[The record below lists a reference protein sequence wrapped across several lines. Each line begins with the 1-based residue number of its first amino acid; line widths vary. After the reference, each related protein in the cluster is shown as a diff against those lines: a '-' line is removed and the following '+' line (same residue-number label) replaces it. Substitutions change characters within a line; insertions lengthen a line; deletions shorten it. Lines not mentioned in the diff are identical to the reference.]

1 MNVCD
6 APMIRTAALVAT
18 LACGWPASPTVAQ
31 GTTAD
36 IVGIVVDSSGSV
48 LPGVTATATNRA
60 TRAVHTAVTDETGT
74 YRLLLLPVGTYTVTV
89 ELQGFKKAT
98 TDVTLAVGDR
108 FRFDP
113 KLEVGGVEESVKVIA
128 ESPLLQTQTS
138 TMSTLTDARAMQD
151 LPLNG
156 RNFIRLAQI
165 NPGAYE
171 GPPAALSSGNRP
183 DDRRQSSALSINGGD
198 PSNNNF
204 LIDGIDNNERFI
216 GTVIVRPNVDAIHEM
231 KVDSNNFSAD
241 QGRSAG
247 GVINIVTKSGTNDMH
262 GSSYLFYRNEALDSI
277 DYFARGRD
285 KPAYDLK
292 QFGGSLGGP
301 ILANRTF
308 FFGDYAGLRVKEGQT
323 FTSTVPTAPM
333 RAGNFSG
340 VADIYDPFTGLQF
353 PANVIPGDRIDPAAA
368 AILNLVPL
376 PQTNATVNNYTLSPS
391 KTQDDDSFDVRIDH
405 RFSQSNSL
413 FGRYSFNNTTTVV
426 PELFPSVNGVN
437 AGGGPNFPG
446 TAKQRA
452 QQLGVGLNRTWTAA
466 LLLEVKGGFSR
477 YNADTVPTN
486 YGRNVSEQVGIPGI
500 NFDADSSGLVRL
512 PIAGYFTLGDAT
524 FIPLLNENTVYQGL
538 ANLIYLR
545 GAHTLKVGTDIK
557 FRDFFAFQSNQARGQ
572 FSFNANFTS
581 NRGAPGT
588 GNSIASFLLG
598 YPSATVRTK
607 YLAEPTYSANELS
620 GYIQDDWRARSW
632 LTLNLGLR
640 YDYYAPLT
648 EADNQISNIDLAAS
662 VIRRAGRA
670 GSPKVRG

>member
-1 MNVCD
+1 MNVCH

-262 GSSYLFYRNEALDSI
+262 GSSYVFYRNEALDSI

-285 KPAYDLK
+285 KPTYDLK

-308 FFGDYAGLRVKEGQT
+308 FFGDYAGLRVKEGKPSPAR
-323 FTSTVPTAPM
+323 FRPHRCGRGISPASPISTI
-333 RAGNFSG
+333 RSQ
-340 VADIYDPFTGLQF
+340 DCSF
-353 PANVIPGDRIDPAAA
+353 PA
-368 AILNLVPL
+368 
-376 PQTNATVNNYTLSPS
+376 T
-391 KTQDDDSFDVRIDH
+391 
-405 RFSQSNSL
+405 
-413 FGRYSFNNTTTVV
+413 
-426 PELFPSVNGVN
+426 
-437 AGGGPNFPG
+437 
-446 TAKQRA
+446 
-452 QQLGVGLNRTWTAA
+452 
-466 LLLEVKGGFSR
+466 
-477 YNADTVPTN
+477 
-486 YGRNVSEQVGIPGI
+486 
-500 NFDADSSGLVRL
+500 
-512 PIAGYFTLGDAT
+512 
-524 FIPLLNENTVYQGL
+524 
-538 ANLIYLR
+538 
-545 GAHTLKVGTDIK
+545 
-557 FRDFFAFQSNQARGQ
+557 
-572 FSFNANFTS
+572 
-581 NRGAPGT
+581 
-588 GNSIASFLLG
+588 
-598 YPSATVRTK
+598 
-607 YLAEPTYSANELS
+607 
-620 GYIQDDWRARSW
+620 
-632 LTLNLGLR
+632 
-640 YDYYAPLT
+640 
-648 EADNQISNIDLAAS
+648 
-662 VIRRAGRA
+662 
-670 GSPKVRG
+670 